1 MVGFTE
7 TGDRLP
13 QVPHVERLAQG
24 RYAFRS
30 NSLLAQLQALRQGYG
45 LGMTSCFL
53 ADPDPGLVRVLTT
66 EVGYH
71 FDAWAVVHRD
81 LRQSPRI
88 R

>member
-1 MVGFTE
+1 MVGFTD

-13 QVPHVERLAQG
+13 QARHVERLAQG

-30 NSLLAQLQALRQGYG
+30 NSLLAQYQAVRQGYG

-53 ADPDPGLVRVLTT
+53 ADPDPGLVRVLAD

-81 LRQSPRI
+81 L
-88 R
+88 